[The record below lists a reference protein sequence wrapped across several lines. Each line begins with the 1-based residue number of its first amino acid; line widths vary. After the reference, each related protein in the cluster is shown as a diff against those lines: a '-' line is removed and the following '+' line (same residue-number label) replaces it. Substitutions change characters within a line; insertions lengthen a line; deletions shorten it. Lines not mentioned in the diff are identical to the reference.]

1 MKISYGITVHNEADE
16 LNKLLG
22 ILIHKTDVED
32 EIVICVDGDDKE
44 VDKVITSWVQ
54 QYASDDVDKIK
65 DIIVYNRKLDGNFAA
80 HKNSVIEKSSGDYI
94 FHIDADEYPN
104 ETLLEQL
111 KQIIEMNDGVDLIW
125 IPRVNTVE
133 GMTQEHIQKW
143 GWRVTEN
150 GWVNYPD
157 YQARVFRRD
166 KSIRWTRPLHE
177 LITGCKTYAHL
188 PPHEELSL
196 YHPKTIQKQE
206 QQNMFYIDNFNK
218 DLLVREGNE

>member
-16 LNKLLG
+16 LNRLLE
-22 ILIHKTDVED
+22 ILIHKTDIED
-32 EIVICVDGDDKE
+32 EIVICVDGEDDAVE
-44 VDKVITSWVQ
+44 FVLQSWTQQYGHDDMKVI
-54 QYASDDVDKIK
+54 K
-65 DIIVYNRKLDGNFAA
+65 VYQRKLEGDFAA
-80 HKNSVIEKSSGDYI
+80 QKNSVIENSTGDYI
-94 FHIDADEYPN
+94 FHLDADEYPH

-133 GMTQEHIQKW
+133 GLTDEWVNKW

-157 YQARVFRRD
+157 YQARVFRNDDNIKWER
-166 KSIRWTRPLHE
+166 KVHE
-177 LITGCKTYAHL
+177 YIVGCKTYAHL

-196 YHPKTIQKQE
+196 YHPKTIDKQI
-206 QQNMFYIDNFNK
+206 QQNEFYST
-218 DLLVREGNE
+218 L

>member
-16 LNKLLG
+16 LNRLLE
-22 ILIHKTDVED
+22 ILIHKTDKED
-32 EIVICVDGDDKE
+32 EIVICVDGNDEKVQE
-44 VDKVITSWVQ
+44 VIQSWIQ
-54 QYASDDVDKIK
+54 QYGSDDVDTIK
-65 DIIVYNRKLDGNFAA
+65 DIIVYHRKLDGNFAD
-80 HKNSVIEKSSGDYI
+80 HKNSVIENSTGDYI

-125 IPRVNTVE
+125 IPRVNTIE

-143 GWRVTEN
+143 SWRVTEN

-166 KSIRWTRPLHE
+166 ESIRWTRPLHE

-206 QQNMFYIDNFNK
+206 QQNMFYIENFNR
-218 DLLVREGNE
+218 DLLVREGNV